1 MFMAVRSGLIEEFD
15 AVDEIAGLAKIVK
28 PLSVS
33 EAEQLLPHVKT
44 ILASAEDIGVQKIE
58 VHGTELVIRVADSV
72 RDSAREKISQL
83 NIPGCRVE

>member
-1 MFMAVRSGLIEEFD
+1 MAVRSGDIDLFD
-15 AVDEIAGLAKIVK
+15 AVDEIAGLARIVK

-44 ILASAEDIGVQKIE
+44 ILASAQDIGVQKVE
-58 VHGTELVIRVADSV
+58 VHGTELVIRVAESV

-83 NIPGCRVE
+83 NIPKWRVE